1 MMQVGTEKPRF
12 RQDLLAEA
20 IDEQG
25 AKFIDV
31 MDPDSGTVFR
41 FYEVEFS
48 LACAMDGERDVA
60 GIVQW
65 AKDELGV
72 TPSTNEVRTVIAT
85 LGELGYLDMAGA
97 SKAAAADVPA
107 APAAAAAAAP
117 AKVAAAP
124 AKVAAAPTPTP
135 TPAVAPTPTAPAR
148 TPAAATRTPASAER
162 TPARPTSAAAAAA
175 AAGASDVSLDLS
187 EHLAVGREDV
197 QEAVRQSRVMSAVE
211 APLEAM
217 EAATPPAPTL
227 KVPERAARP
236 QTPVQPERPA
246 ERPASA
252 PQPERPVEA
261 KPPERPVLV
270 PAPQSEMKQPEAPV
284 SVAPEAPVSV
294 PPPERPVEVKQP
306 ERPVEVKKPERPVEV
321 KKPAIELPKA
331 PEKQPVPMPE
341 APRRTSPVL
350 IVLLIL
356 VVLGVGAFLVWQFV
370 LNKQSEAANTRSPMS
385 MAPVAPQPPP
395 EPVKLQPEPEPAKIV
410 TSKIEMSSGRPKTI
424 LAFFPGTIEWIEDSG
439 KEAKSNDIIMKLVGH
454 KAMEAQVAA
463 LAKEVE
469 KLQAD
474 MNAAYKARDA
484 VLNDAAA
491 VEKANVKV
499 AAAEKAYN
507 TKADQ
512 LVKKT
517 DQLEP
522 YYVRLIVDGSLTIL
536 RKAGEKIGENTPI
549 ATVVTPPLPSAVFK
563 IPPELKLEVGQT
575 AVLKQGE
582 KLLTCEIGDWEPEK
596 LRVTCQ
602 PEAGAVEGAAVSY
615 ELP

>member
-1 MMQVGTEKPRF
+1 MMQTGTEKPRF

-48 LACAMDGERDVA
+48 IACAMDGERDVA

-72 TPSTNEVRTVIAT
+72 APSANEVRTVIAT
-85 LGELGYLDMAGA
+85 LGDLGYLDMAGA

-107 APAAAAAAAP
+107 AP
-117 AKVAAAP
+117 VAAAP
-124 AKVAAAPTPTP
+124 V
-135 TPAVAPTPTAPAR
+135 TPARVVEAPPPTAPAR
-148 TPAAATRTPASAER
+148 TPARTPTPAER
-162 TPARPTSAAAAAA
+162 TPARPAAAAAG
-175 AAGASDVSLDLS
+175 GASDVSLDLS

-211 APLEAM
+211 APSEALEP
-217 EAATPPAPTL
+217 AAPPL
-227 KVPERAARP
+227 KVPARP
-236 QTPVQPERPA
+236 QTPAAAERPAQRAAEAKQPERAAEVKQPERPVLVPQPEVRQPERAPERPA
-246 ERPASA
+246 ERPIEVK
-252 PQPERPVEA
+252 QPEAPIEVKQPEAPVEV
-261 KPPERPVLV
+261 KQPERPVLV
-270 PAPQSEMKQPEAPV
+270 PQPEV
-284 SVAPEAPVSV
+284 KQ
-294 PPPERPVEVKQP
+294 PERPVEVKQP
-306 ERPVEVKKPERPVEV
+306 ERPVEVV
-321 KKPAIELPKA
+321 KPAIELPKVPA
-331 PEKQPVPMPE
+331 KQPVPTPE
-341 APRRTSPVL
+341 PPRRTSRALIVVL
-350 IVLLIL
+350 ILI
-356 VVLGVGAFLVWQFV
+356 VLGVGAFLVWQFV
-370 LNKQSEAANTRSPMS
+370 LNQPSQAANASVS
-385 MAPVAPQPPP
+385 MAPVAPQPQP
-395 EPVKLQPEPEPAKIV
+395 QPEQVPPAPPPAKVV

-424 LAFFPGTIEWIEDSG
+424 LAFFPGVIEWIETSG
-439 KEAKSNDIIMKLVGH
+439 KEARSNDIIMKLQGH
-454 KAMEAQVAA
+454 KAVEAQVAA
-463 LAKEVE
+463 MTKEVE

-491 VEKANVKV
+491 VDKANAKV

-512 LVKKT
+512 LAKKT

-522 YYVRLIVDGSLTIL
+522 YYVRLTVDGALTVL
-536 RKAGEKIGENTPI
+536 RKAGEKIGENTQI
-549 ATVVTPPLPSAVFK
+549 ATIVTPPLPSAVFK

-582 KLLTCEIGDWEPEK
+582 QLLTCEIADWEPES
-596 LRVTCQ
+596 LRVSCP
-602 PEAGAVEGAAVSY
+602 PESGAAEGAAVSY